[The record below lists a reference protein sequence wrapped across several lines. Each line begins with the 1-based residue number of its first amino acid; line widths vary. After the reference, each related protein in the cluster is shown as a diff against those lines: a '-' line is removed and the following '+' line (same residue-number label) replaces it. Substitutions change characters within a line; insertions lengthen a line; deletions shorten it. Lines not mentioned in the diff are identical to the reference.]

1 MDTKP
6 NTESREV
13 DDKTK
18 SLVDKYKRAIDREL
32 DRHEKRFKRFQQF
45 RNYYKGQQKTGE
57 ELVRTNLI
65 FSTIATIYPQVYA
78 KNPDLSFAPA
88 EAVGD
93 DKYDEVKKYGKTV
106 EVVLQRLMMREGNL
120 KGRVKAAT
128 RAAMLC
134 EVGWL
139 KVTYQ
144 KDVREDPEII
154 NRLNDVQD
162 NIERLKA
169 KLAQSNEDNGDQDLI
184 LAELEAQAMNLK
196 TSTETVVSSGLVID
210 KLMSEDVIVLD
221 PTIRDFADYPQAGAM
236 AQRTWMDEDK
246 FRDKFKRAPSS
257 KATSWAGR
265 SIQSATGKEGSS
277 GSTPVGE
284 KEATFCAVWEIWDK
298 HVNTVYTWCEG
309 EEEWCRDPFQPK
321 KVGRRWYPFFGLSFN
336 PVDGELYG
344 LSDVELLIGLQD
356 EYNSTR
362 DALAKHR
369 KYAIPLRVVRAGGSL
384 SPQDVDN
391 IRKGEYGDTVVIG
404 GDSSVPLSNDVTTL
418 EGPPINPALYDVSMI
433 RTDIEMVSGASDAS
447 RGMVAQA
454 KTATEAEI
462 MQQGLASR
470 TAERQD
476 VIEDV
481 IEDMA
486 RYAIEILT
494 GELTI
499 QEVVRFAG
507 VDAVWPEGG
516 QIDAVFDVLNL
527 EIRAGSTGKPNK
539 NGEREQWIQ
548 LMPIMQEAIAK
559 VTELR
564 AAGQNDMA
572 DAITELTRESL
583 RRFDERIDLDSFIP
597 RKKEGELDP
606 GAMQMESQQKDMQMQ
621 QMQQI
626 IQQLQGELQK
636 AQQADQSKQA
646 DYAFKT
652 QQADLDRQN
661 ARQMKQMEIDGK
673 ATEQGVTK
681 ALTMND
687 QMVARLQQIE
697 TFLQSMPAPED
708 EAGEDG
714 KEREQLLAEV
724 QNMIAMAQPQQ
735 QQPIQITVPV
745 TIEGRGTVVKM
756 GKATPMPDGSFKME
770 MMEQEAG
777 DV

>member
-6 NTESREV
+6 NTEAPEV

-18 SLVDKYKRAIDREL
+18 ALVDKYRRAIEREL
-32 DRHEKRFKRFQQF
+32 DRHEKRFKRFAQF
-45 RNYYKGQQKTGE
+45 RNYYKGQQKSGE

-93 DKYDEVKKYGKTV
+93 DKYDEVKQYGKTV
-106 EVVLQRLMMREGNL
+106 EVVLQRLMMREGDL
-120 KGRVKAAT
+120 KGRVKATT

-144 KDVREDPEII
+144 KDRRQDPEII

-169 KLAQSNEDNGDQDLI
+169 KLAQSNEDGGDQDLV
-184 LAELEAQAMNLK
+184 LAELEAQAMSLRE
-196 TSTETVVSSGLVID
+196 SSETVVSSGLVID
-210 KLMSEDVIVLD
+210 KLMSEDVLILD
-221 PTIRDFADYPQAGAM
+221 PTIRDFADYRNSGAM
-236 AQRTWMDEDK
+236 AQRTWMDEEK
-246 FRDKFKRAPSS
+246 FRERFKRAPSS

-265 SIQSATGKEGSS
+265 SIQSATTKEGSS

-298 HVNTVYTWCEG
+298 NVNTVYTWCEG
-309 EEEWCRDPFQPK
+309 EEGWCRDPFKPK
-321 KVGRRWYPFFGLSFN
+321 NVGRRWYPFFGLSFN

-356 EYNSTR
+356 EYNATR
-362 DALAKHR
+362 DALAQHR
-369 KYAIPLRVVRAGGSL
+369 KYSIPLRVVRSGGSL
-384 SPQDVDN
+384 SPEDVKN
-391 IRKGEYGDTVVIG
+391 IRDGKYGDTVVIG
-404 GDSSVPLSNDVTTL
+404 GDSSVPLNNDVTTL

-433 RTDIEMVSGASDAS
+433 RTDIEMVSGASDAA

-476 VIEDV
+476 VIEDM

-486 RYAIEILT
+486 RYAVEILT
-494 GELTI
+494 GELTLP
-499 QEVVRFAG
+499 EVVRFAG
-507 VDAVWPEGG
+507 DKAVWPQGG

-548 LMPIMQEAIAK
+548 LMPILQEAMTR

-564 AAGQNDMA
+564 ASGQNDMA

-597 RKKEGELDP
+597 RKKEGQIDP
-606 GAMQMESQQKDMQMQ
+606 GRLQMESQQKDVQMQ
-621 QMQQI
+621 QMQEV

-636 AQQADQSKQA
+636 AQQAVSDKQA
-646 DYAFKT
+646 DYAFKA
-652 QQADLDRQN
+652 QQADRDRENQ
-661 ARQMKQMEIDGK
+661 RYMKQMEVEGK

-697 TFLQSMPAPED
+697 TYLQSMPAPED
-708 EAGEDG
+708 EAGEEG
-714 KEREQLLAEV
+714 KEREEILAEV

-770 MMEQEAG
+770 VMEQEAG
-777 DV
+777 DA